1 MSFTSLFPDS
11 LLLSCSITV
20 TCGLAPTMCKFLE
33 STSRLPHQK
42 QQVMSCFRLGASPWT
57 VGGFAVGTQDA
68 PTPGCQW
75 QIQLQLPNL
84 LRAPRTCVLHLYQG
98 PLFSYN
104 QMHIS
109 QGPHMCH
116 TSVLACPQ
124 LTILPRKSV
133 PLPLLGS
140 ILSSTSSLSWILLE
154 RCSLPPCSFC
164 PFSI

>member
-1 MSFTSLFPDS
+1 
-11 LLLSCSITV
+11 
-20 TCGLAPTMCKFLE
+20 MCKFLE

-68 PTPGCQW
+68 PTPGCQR

-98 PLFSYN
+98 PLFSYISQGPHILSLN
-104 QMHIS
+104 LRKLYHPPSFKLKGGARMHIS
-109 QGPHMCH
+109 QGPHVCH

-133 PLPLLGS
+133 PLPLLSS

-154 RCSLPPCSFC
+154 RRSLPPCSFC